1 MSDVYRDSVDRL
13 TRVSGVRGALVVEA
27 DAGVPVV
34 AELEEDVA
42 ETAVAA
48 LAASL
53 FRRSNAAC
61 RSAGFG
67 GVRTLQLEAA
77 GGHVIVVGSGDVVVV
92 VVTEP
97 QAQLG
102 LVRLE
107 ALRAAEALA

>member
-27 DAGVPVV
+27 DAGVPVI
-34 AELEEDVA
+34 AELAEDVA

-53 FRRSNAAC
+53 FRRSSAAC
-61 RSAGFG
+61 RAAGFG

>member
-34 AELEEDVA
+34 AELADDVA

-53 FRRSNAAC
+53 FRRSSAAC

-67 GVRTLQLEAA
+67 SVRTLQLEAA